1 MFKIDALQIS
11 LFFAL
16 NTSLFA
22 SMVKTVDTSPV
33 APTAAS
39 SSDDTDDAWDT
50 NFSGDT
56 GTPFSELSGGEK
68 AKK

>member
-1 MFKIDALQIS
+1 
-11 LFFAL
+11 
-16 NTSLFA
+16 
-22 SMVKTVDTSPV
+22 MVKTVDTSPV